1 MSPESLSSLF
11 DGECSPEELDR
22 VLDELDKSPELKA
35 SFSRMCLARDAV
47 DGTRVLKDQRCI
59 AAGVM
64 AQLDD
69 TPAAGGNVHPLIRPP
84 RTRPQFQWRPLA
96 GLAAAAAF
104 GAVAV
109 LVTLPRSQD
118 SGLVPSGGLVP
129 QVSSPV
135 GSNPVSTPASFGKRQ
150 RNLHTVAATQEQTQ
164 QWQQDDLRSYL
175 IEHSNTLADRGMGGT
190 LSYARFTAHT
200 ADYRPQAEA
209 PASGTQ
215 DETGTGDRR

>member
-22 VLDELDKSPELKA
+22 VLDELDQSPDLKA
-35 SFSRMCLARDAV
+35 SFSRLCLSRDAV
-47 DGTRVLKDQRCI
+47 DGTRVLKGQRCI

-64 AQLDD
+64 AGLDD
-69 TPAAGGNVHPLIRPP
+69 TPAAGGGNVRELVRPP
-84 RTRPQFQWRPLA
+84 RARPAFQWRPLA

-109 LVTLPRSQD
+109 LVTTPRSQD
-118 SGLVPSGGLVP
+118 SGLVPSSMVP
-129 QVSSPV
+129 QVASPV
-135 GSNPVSTPASFGKRQ
+135 GSNPVSAPSFGKRQ

-164 QWQQDDLRSYL
+164 QWQEDDLRSYL

-209 PASGTQ
+209 PASGIK
-215 DETGTGDRR
+215 DEIGTGDRR